1 VASAVGE
8 GSVAVQLLHN
18 LFAADRLHPR
28 GRPRGGLPR
37 PVTATR
43 AATGTARSATT

>member
-28 GRPRGGLPR
+28 GRPREPAV
-37 PVTATR
+37 VTR
-43 AATGTARSATT
+43 R